1 MVYLKNVDHLHRC
14 PLFLRNSYPH
24 FQLCKACLFM
34 DHVINEMEKNVQ
46 ESLLLSEI
54 IFTSVL
60 PQAITVSSPEFWNSE
75 FFLHQIKSKIIKT
88 KQSHHHW
95 RENILSLWNYAF
107 VVVFWVGL
115 MWATLG
121 QFCLFLITQDCYEDY
136 QQPIWWLKQF
146 PVLLVI
152 PNSICQL
159 EIWKAILFQDTS
171 SEF

>member
-75 FFLHQIKSKIIKT
+75 FFLHQIKSKNNKNKTEPPPLEGKYFIIMKLCFCCC
-88 KQSHHHW
+88 
-95 RENILSLWNYAF
+95 ILSR
-107 VVVFWVGL
+107 VDVS
-115 MWATLG
+115 
-121 QFCLFLITQDCYEDY
+121 
-136 QQPIWWLKQF
+136 
-146 PVLLVI
+146 
-152 PNSICQL
+152 NS
-159 EIWKAILFQDTS
+159 WAILFVFNNPRLLWRLSTAYLMIKTISRTACYSKLNMSVRNLKSYTFPRYQ
-171 SEF
+171 